1 MDSLGT
7 GLKPKYD
14 FTEVD
19 ALVVEPPLSSRRV
32 LRMALNGIGLRR
44 LTEIET
50 QVPDRGSVNLGAYDL
65 IFLDAREDTPEVF
78 RLIGEI
84 RNRTASTNPFPVI
97 IVTTFEPT
105 QALIQRAFNAGV
117 DDVLVK
123 PVALKQVHDR
133 IATLVEARRPFIVT
147 ATYMGPDRRKNP
159 RPDSV
164 EVPMVTVPNPLQS
177 KTLRPEQR
185 AEIGAQIDQTWRHM
199 NRLRAIRC
207 AHHAAFIL
215 QLVQSAPDGGYDLT
229 YFHEIE
235 KVPGVLADLTGR
247 LESPNDRALAMAL
260 ADAIVE
266 PMREAENDAAALA
279 PSLPGILERA
289 IELII
294 LCEGDGD
301 PDRLR
306 STNAAVVQAFRR
318 RMEQARQ

>member
-7 GLKPKYD
+7 GLKPKFD
-14 FTEVD
+14 FSEVD

-44 LTEIET
+44 LNEVET
-50 QVPDRGSVNLGAYDL
+50 QVPDRSTVNLGAYDL
-65 IFLDAREDTPEVF
+65 IFLDAKEDTAEVF
-78 RLIGEI
+78 RLITDI
-84 RNRTASTNPFPVI
+84 RNRTASNNPFSIV

-105 QALIQRAFNAGV
+105 QALIQRSFNAGV

-133 IATLVEARRPFIVT
+133 IATLVEGRRPFIVT
-147 ATYMGPDRRKNP
+147 ATYIGPDRRKNP
-159 RPDSV
+159 RPGSV
-164 EVPMVTVPNPLQS
+164 EVPMVTVPNPLHHKVQ
-177 KTLRPEQR
+177 RPDQR
-185 AEIGAQIDQTWRHM
+185 ADIGAQIEQTWRHM

-260 ADAIVE
+260 ADAIIE
-266 PMREAENDAAALA
+266 PMREADNAPEALA
-279 PSLPGILERA
+279 PSLRGILERA

-294 LCEGDGD
+294 LCEGEGE
-301 PDRLR
+301 PDKLR
-306 STNAAVVQAFRR
+306 ATNAAIVQAFRK
-318 RMEQARQ
+318 RMEQPRG